1 MEEHN
6 DVERIED
13 KVVRRR
19 PERGKDDRFINL
31 SLQEKR
37 DRKGEEERK
46 LKKDK
51 KIRGDRCNDNRP
63 EKG

>member
-1 MEEHN
+1 MEEHD

-51 KIRGDRCNDNRP
+51 KIRGDRCNDNRS

>member
-1 MEEHN
+1 MEEQD

-13 KVVRRR
+13 KVGRRR

-51 KIRGDRCNDNRP
+51 KIR
-63 EKG
+63 